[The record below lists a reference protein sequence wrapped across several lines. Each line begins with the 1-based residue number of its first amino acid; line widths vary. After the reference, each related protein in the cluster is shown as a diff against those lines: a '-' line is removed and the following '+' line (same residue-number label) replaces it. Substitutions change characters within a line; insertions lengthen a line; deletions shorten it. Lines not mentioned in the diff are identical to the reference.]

1 MIRSC
6 KKRERRKIIMDTK
19 NVIAAISFSA
29 AVLILYSLFFVEP
42 VDPNKINKDP
52 IQNTKVVESSDAPAL
67 EQNENFS
74 KLTRKEALGESK
86 RVSFENENIVGTI
99 NTVGAAIDD
108 LTFKNY
114 NTKLNSNE
122 KIVLLSPRKVENGY
136 LIESGFVT
144 SNKNIDVPNSL
155 TIWEVM
161 GNNKLTSNNPI
172 KLVWN
177 NSQGIEFQKIIVL
190 TNNSYLQLKKK

>member
-1 MIRSC
+1 
-6 KKRERRKIIMDTK
+6 MDTK
-19 NVIAAISFSA
+19 NVIAAISLSA

-114 NTKLNSNE
+114 KF
-122 KIVLLSPRKVENGY
+122 Y
-136 LIESGFVT
+136 LM
-144 SNKNIDVPNSL
+144 N
-155 TIWEVM
+155 
-161 GNNKLTSNNPI
+161 
-172 KLVWN
+172 
-177 NSQGIEFQKIIVL
+177 
-190 TNNSYLQLKKK
+190 